1 MTRRRIRRR
10 SEPARHKQSR
20 GGTLRG
26 PAPPLLFGR
35 VGIVGH
41 GGRGISCAASARRQ
55 AGWGRRAAGVYMQE
69 EDVIYGDTFAVRHLW
84 GMKRRHPRYDLI
96 VPVRVA
102 FGSGSDVWIVTG
114 LTRDVALG
122 GMGFLSAAPLG
133 LPERDVVTL

>member
-1 MTRRRIRRR
+1 
-10 SEPARHKQSR
+10 
-20 GGTLRG
+20 
-26 PAPPLLFGR
+26 
-35 VGIVGH
+35 
-41 GGRGISCAASARRQ
+41 
-55 AGWGRRAAGVYMQE
+55 MQE

-122 GMGFLSAAPLG
+122 GMGFLAAEPLG
-133 LPERDVVTL
+133 LPERDVVTLKFRAYGLPEPLVVPGIVAYESALHGVGVMFPDLTGRTRTRLKQLLTFMASWERP